1 MPAKHGVVQFHDW
14 KSQIFL
20 GRRGIFTKMLDGKK
34 LQVFRGLG
42 QWRHRADVTGAATEG
57 VTPIFSGKT
66 DDLF

>member
-1 MPAKHGVVQFHDW
+1 
-14 KSQIFL
+14 
-20 GRRGIFTKMLDGKK
+20 MLDGKK